1 MQFVQANWEAILL
14 ILTSAI
20 ALASAVAALTPTPK
34 DDSIVK
40 KLYGFVDALA
50 LNVGKAK
57 DLSLIHI

>member
-1 MQFVQANWEAILL
+1 MQFVQANWEGILL
-14 ILTSAI
+14 ILTSAV

-40 KLYGFVDALA
+40 KVYGLIDALA

-57 DLSLIHI
+57 DK